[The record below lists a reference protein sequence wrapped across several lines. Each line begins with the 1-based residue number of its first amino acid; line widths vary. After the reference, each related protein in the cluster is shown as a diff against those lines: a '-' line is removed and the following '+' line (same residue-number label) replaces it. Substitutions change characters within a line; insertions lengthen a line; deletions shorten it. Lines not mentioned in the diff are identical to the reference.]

1 MNTVMM
7 SIIYILVIV
16 LLSILIVLGIKGIL
30 AVDSLN
36 ETLKDINK
44 KLHSFDGTFE
54 FFDSLSNTLSFVNK
68 KVISR
73 IDAVLGVVKKIGR
86 RNKDE

>member
-1 MNTVMM
+1 MNEIMM
-7 SIIYILVIV
+7 VIIYILVMV

-44 KLHSFDGTFE
+44 KLHTFDGTFE
-54 FFDSLSNTLSFVNK
+54 FLDGVSNTLSFVNG

-73 IDAVLGVVKKIGR
+73 IDAALSAVKKFR
-86 RNKDE
+86 KDDKDE